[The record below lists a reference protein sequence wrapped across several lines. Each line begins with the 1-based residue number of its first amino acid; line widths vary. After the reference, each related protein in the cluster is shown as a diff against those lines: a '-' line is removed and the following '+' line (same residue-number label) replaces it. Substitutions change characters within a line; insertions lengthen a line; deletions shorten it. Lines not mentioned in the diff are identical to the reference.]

1 MENAILWGSV
11 LGPLFLILG
20 LSQLIYAGAWGRV
33 IEKWEKDHY
42 DLLPLMFM
50 SAILGLLIINSYN
63 VWEWNVWIIV
73 TITGWLALIKSV
85 VYFLLPGQTIKSI
98 LNLGKKLI
106 YLGGLI
112 GTVVGAVLSYFV
124 YLK

>member
-1 MENAILWGSV
+1 M
-11 LGPLFLILG
+11 GPLFLILG
-20 LSQLIYAGAWGRV
+20 LSQLIYAEAWGRV

-85 VYFLLPGQTIKSI
+85 IYFLLPGQTIKS
-98 LNLGKKLI
+98 LLSLSKKLI
-106 YLGGLI
+106 YLCGLI
-112 GTVVGAVLSYFV
+112 TTVVGAVLSYFV